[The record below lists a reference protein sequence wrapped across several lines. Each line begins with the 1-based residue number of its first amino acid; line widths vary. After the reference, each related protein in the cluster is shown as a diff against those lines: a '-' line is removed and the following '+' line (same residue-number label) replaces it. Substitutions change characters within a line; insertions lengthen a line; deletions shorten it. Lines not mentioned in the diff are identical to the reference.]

1 MNISRVFGDI
11 HRSGKI
17 AGDTCY
23 PLGAGST
30 VPNCR
35 TFSVSCRLRCP
46 LSLRQ
51 LEGRGAK
58 TLEVKPPVTCFT
70 GNMTLVR
77 NAVAFY
83 LPRRGRIKEGEALAV
98 YFAMNISRV
107 FGDIHRSGKIAGD
120 TCYPLGAGSTVPN
133 CRTFS
138 VSCRLRC
145 PLSLRQLPRQGSQDA
160 GGETAGDMF
169 HVKHDV
175 IEFQAQSLRPS
186 Y

>member
-1 MNISRVFGDI
+1 
-11 HRSGKI
+11 
-17 AGDTCY
+17 
-23 PLGAGST
+23 
-30 VPNCR
+30 
-35 TFSVSCRLRCP
+35 
-46 LSLRQ
+46 
-51 LEGRGAK
+51 
-58 TLEVKPPVTCFT
+58 
-70 GNMTLVR
+70 MTLVR

-138 VSCRLRC
+138 VSYRLRC

-169 HVKHDV
+169 HVKHDSGEKCCSV
-175 IEFQAQSLRPS
+175 LSPPPGEN
-186 Y
+186 